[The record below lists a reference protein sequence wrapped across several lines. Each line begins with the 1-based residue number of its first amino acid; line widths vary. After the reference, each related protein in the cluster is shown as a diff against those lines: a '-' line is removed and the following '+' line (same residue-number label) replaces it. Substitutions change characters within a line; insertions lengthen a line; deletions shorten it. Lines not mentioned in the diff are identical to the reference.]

1 MEVNGKPLKD
11 VVSDPAQHAEGGDLV
26 VDKLDDGSFVDAS
39 SDLRSEQGG
48 AVLDNGA
55 EEAALL
61 VEEERRLTRRRD
73 ELEAVLEMM
82 RATEIEDGKN
92 REATIALFES
102 KVNELMLRIAE
113 KEGLEE
119 EYAESKKILADREE
133 ARRQLQLEFAAEEKA
148 ALEQETA
155 LVAQLQQYEAACTE
169 LESAIDMA
177 EKSHR
182 AALEGVEATKR
193 LTEEQDR
200 LGQQLCDTEAQG
212 RRVAEE
218 LDLMRRSQSEPQG
231 TSGKMNGQALRRP
244 CAKESTSATPKASPR
259 GAKVHFIGTPAAS
272 SEMVGFSALATTASG
287 SLSPVRQRS
296 GGASMSVGNGSGA
309 ASRSASPGC
318 PGASASWSALSPRW
332 VLPHSHGSRTIG
344 AARPLPGAAGP
355 SGTGFHGLRSSH
367 RPPQGAVSRLR
378 TPVVSFQPGV
388 QGASPRSTT

>member
-309 ASRSASPGC
+309 ASRSA
-318 PGASASWSALSPRW
+318 LSPRW